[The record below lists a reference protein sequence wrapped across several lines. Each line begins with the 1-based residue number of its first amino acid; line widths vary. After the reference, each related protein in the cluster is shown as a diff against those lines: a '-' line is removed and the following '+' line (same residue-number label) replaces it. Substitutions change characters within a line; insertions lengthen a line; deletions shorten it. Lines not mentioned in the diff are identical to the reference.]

1 MSPIVN
7 IVIKNDYYAY
17 ITTTTSVMFDL
28 IRKSFTRTVRKYN
41 NWWKVYENKVN
52 KHYTLINNGKVIKVK
67 AGLID
72 FLVESFKERNI
83 EYKLVDERQP
93 AKIKNR
99 IVTQLSDKVKLR
111 DYQEDAVDAV
121 FEHPYSCI
129 QLVTGSGKTEC
140 SASIIRSYFETYKDR
155 AVLYVVPTIKLQKEA
170 EERFIRYGIK
180 CNTQLPLVGG
190 NVANII
196 TYMAL
201 VRSNIPYQDRDKIGA
216 LIEDECQH
224 LKGAKFSK
232 IVHNYKKLNLC
243 VGISATVTPDIQY
256 KTKLNQLNDTD
267 FSILGAT
274 GKPVYWKAIKQTIN
288 EGYVTPVKVT
298 VLENKEVV
306 PLTAEEQS
314 DWHSIK
320 RNVLM
325 SPNRADLVAQFV
337 DYICKQNNY
346 YTLMLLIPE
355 VVWSKQFMLA
365 ISQHG
370 NNEYRYI
377 LMFGQDKYSEIINGQ
392 LVELTTKEKKDEAYA
407 AIKNPNI
414 KTVFS
419 ATSFAYEGLDIP
431 NLQALINVYGGRS
444 DVRIKQ
450 QLGRLTRLFK
460 GKDVGNIYE
469 IRDNH
474 PICESQL
481 KKRLNIYHK
490 EYKAEISKSDFGWWE
505 NS

>member
-1 MSPIVN
+1 MPPVVN

-17 ITTTTSVMFDL
+17 ITTTTNQMFEL
-28 IRKSFTRTVRKYN
+28 IKKSFTRTVRKYN
-41 NWWKVYENKVN
+41 NWWKKYENKVN
-52 KHYTLINNGKVIKVK
+52 KHYTLVNNGTTIKVK

-72 FLVESFKERNI
+72 FLTTSFDERNVNYNLI
-83 EYKLVDERQP
+83 DERQP
-93 AKIKNR
+93 AKLQNK
-99 IVTQLSDKVKLR
+99 IVTQLSDKVTLR

-129 QLVTGSGKTEC
+129 QLMTGSGKSEC

-155 AVLYVVPTIKLQKEA
+155 AVLYIVPTIKLQKEA
-170 EERFIRYGIK
+170 EERFTRYGIK
-180 CNTQLPLVGG
+180 CNTQLPLVGS

-201 VRSNIPYQDRDKIGA
+201 VRSNIPAQDKNEIGA
-216 LIEDECQH
+216 IIADEAHH

-232 IVHNYKKLNLC
+232 IVHDYKMLNLC
-243 VGISATVTPDIQY
+243 VGVSATITPDIQY

-274 GKPVYWKAIKQTIN
+274 GKPVYWKAIKKTIN

-298 VLENKEVV
+298 VLENREII
-306 PLTAEEQS
+306 PLTEEEQG
-314 DWHSIK
+314 DWHSVRRK
-320 RNVLM
+320 VLM
-325 SPNRADLVAQFV
+325 SPGRADLVGQFV
-337 DYICKQNNY
+337 DYICQQNGY
-346 YTLMLLIPE
+346 HTLMLLIPE

-365 ISQHG
+365 VSQYG
-370 NNEYRYI
+370 NSEYRYI
-377 LMFGQDKYSEIINGQ
+377 LMFGSDKYSEIINGQ
-392 LVELTTKEKKDEAYA
+392 LIELKTAEEKEEAYN

-450 QLGRLTRLFK
+450 QLGRLTRLFR

-474 PICESQL
+474 PICEAQL

-490 EYKAEISKSDFGWWE
+490 EYKAEIVKSDFGWWE
-505 NS
+505 EE